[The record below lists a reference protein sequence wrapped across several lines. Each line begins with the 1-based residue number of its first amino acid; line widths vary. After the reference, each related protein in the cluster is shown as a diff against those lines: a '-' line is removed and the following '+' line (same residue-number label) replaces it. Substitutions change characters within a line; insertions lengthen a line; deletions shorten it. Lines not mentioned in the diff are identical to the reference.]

1 MLAKLWKKVLM
12 LVLIIACL
20 FNVVTKLVKSLSIDK
35 ELLSSARYIQSM
47 QDQKKAE
54 EEKKKSNSTNN
65 TSDTKTEKNTV
76 NNETK
81 KQVDSKK
88 NEVKIR

>member
-76 NNETK
+76 NNKTK
-81 KQVDSKK
+81 NQVDSKK